1 MATFAT
7 WIQPGTWSSLA
18 ALSEEL
24 AMDSAGKVGENY
36 GMYWKGGEG
45 SKEASVGK
53 VGNEQISVLERL
65 EKL

>member
-18 ALSEEL
+18 ALSEAS
-24 AMDSAGKVGENY
+24 AMDSAGKVGKNK
-36 GMYWKGGEG
+36 GTYWKDGER

>member
-1 MATFAT
+1 
-7 WIQPGTWSSLA
+7 
-18 ALSEEL
+18 
-24 AMDSAGKVGENY
+24 MDSAGKVGENY